1 MRFTMQVPHGRRLAG
16 GLALG
21 AVLLGSTS
29 AAVATTRP
37 ATTPTWVTTQGKL
50 VHLTVIAGWNNMNA
64 GFNFNG
70 AAHGQM
76 VVTVPLG
83 DKVVATFKNN
93 VAVFHDVDIIPYTT
107 PLPSHSVTPAFPGSC
122 SPLPSFRPRPGGPPP
137 SSNKPQTFAFVASK
151 PGTYMIICGV
161 PGHALAG
168 MWDTFVVSRT
178 ARVASVSFK

>member
-1 MRFTMQVPHGRRLAG
+1 MSARSPSACGAPEARHDRVLSSGTTRDDERRMRSTMQFTMGMTGGRRLAG

-29 AAVATTRP
+29 MAAATAPTATTRP
-37 ATTPTWVTTQGKL
+37 ATTPTWVTTTGKV
-50 VHLTVIAGWNNMNA
+50 VHLTVIAAWNNANA

-93 VAVFHDVDIIPYTT
+93 GQGTPHDAVIIPYTL
-107 PLPSHSVTPAFPGSC
+107 PLPGSSTRPAFSAAASPTPRFGAGGS
-122 SPLPSFRPRPGGPPP
+122 PPTA
-137 SSNKPQTFAFVASK
+137 SKPQT
-151 PGTYMIICGV
+151 
-161 PGHALAG
+161 
-168 MWDTFVVSRT
+168 
-178 ARVASVSFK
+178 

>member
-21 AVLLGSTS
+21 AMLLGSTS

-37 ATTPTWVTTQGKL
+37 ATTPTWVTTQGKV
-50 VHLTVIAGWNNMNA
+50 VHLTVIAGWNNVNA
-64 GFNFNG
+64 GFNFDG
-70 AAHGQM
+70 GAHGQL

-83 DKVVATFKNN
+83 DKVIGTFKNN
-93 VAVFHDVDIIPYTT
+93 VNTPHNVVIIPYTT
-107 PLPSHSVTPAFPGSC
+107 PQPSHSVTPAFPGSR
-122 SPLPSFRPRPGGPPP
+122 SPLPSFRSRPSGPPR
-137 SSNKPQTFAFVASK
+137 SNKPQTVTFVASK
-151 PGTYMIICGV
+151 AGTYMIICGV

-178 ARVASVSFK
+178 AKVASVSFK

>member
-1 MRFTMQVPHGRRLAG
+1 MRFRMQVPHGRRLAG

-37 ATTPTWVTTQGKL
+37 ATTPTWVTTQGKV
-50 VHLTVIAGWNNMNA
+50 VHLTVIAGWNNVNA

-83 DKVVATFKNN
+83 DEVIGSFKNN
-93 VAVFHDVDIIPYTT
+93 VNTPHNVVIIPYTT
-107 PLPSHSVTPAFPGSC
+107 PLPGSSLPPAFRRAA
-122 SPLPSFRPRPGGPPP
+122 SPAPQFRPGAGGPPR
-137 SSNKPQTFAFVASK
+137 SNKPQTFSFLASMAGK
-151 PGTYMIICGV
+151 YMMICGIA
-161 PGHALAG
+161 GHALDG

-178 ARVASVSFK
+178 ARVASVTFK